1 MAENIQ
7 HFPEKKYAAFAFVGG
22 MVVIGVLWFGSSL
35 VLPATSYRNYSESSG
50 GFYSAMGNVAYD
62 TVKMAAPV
70 SEVVGNMTQ
79 DRKVTNNY
87 VSVHV
92 KSVKDFHNTI
102 TMFVDSVEGKVMN
115 EYVTV
120 SSDDQAESGTMTV
133 LVPNKNSQQFFEA
146 AAKAAIKIVDRQV
159 NSYEI
164 SQEYTDLGRK
174 LAQYEATYEKV
185 LKYYDKAVSVE
196 ELLKVQN
203 QLDQLQ
209 QQIDS
214 VKGRKMALEELS
226 NNTQYTL
233 YSSTNEYNLP
243 YVPQGTFEVAK
254 TFKLAVRSL
263 VLTADKVVAG
273 AIYVLVYVP
282 FILVL
287 GGIALLVKKY
297 LVKR

>member
-1 MAENIQ
+1 MAENTQ
-7 HFPEKKYAAFAFVGG
+7 HVPEKKYAAFAFIGG

-35 VLPATSYRNYSESSG
+35 VLPATGYRNYSENSG
-50 GFYSAMGNVAYD
+50 GFYSATGNVAYD

-133 LVPNKNSQQFFEA
+133 LVPNKSSPQFFEA
-146 AAKAAIKIVDRQV
+146 ASKAAIKVVDRQV

>member
-1 MAENIQ
+1 MAENQ
-7 HFPEKKYAAFAFVGG
+7 QMSGKKYAAFAFVGG
-22 MVVIGVLWFGSSL
+22 MVVIGVLWFSSSL
-35 VLPATSYRNYSESSG
+35 VTPNMGYRNLGENSG
-50 GFYSAMGNVAYD
+50 GFYSGVGNVAYD
-62 TVKMAAPV
+62 TVKVASPV
-70 SEVVGNMTQ
+70 SEVVGNITK

-92 KSVKDFHNTI
+92 RSVKNFHSTI
-102 TMFVDSVEGKVMN
+102 TAFVESVEGKVMN

-120 SSDDQAESGTMTV
+120 AADDQAETGTMTV
-133 LVPNKNSQQFFEA
+133 LVPNKQSDKFFETA
-146 AAKAAIKIVDRQV
+146 SGAAIKVVDRQV

-164 SQEYTDLGRK
+164 SQEYTDLERK

-196 ELLKVQN
+196 ELLKIQN

-214 VKGRKMALEELS
+214 VKGRKMALDELS

-243 YVPQGTFEVAK
+243 YVPQGTFEIAK

-263 VLTADKVVAG
+263 VLTTDKVVTG
-273 AIYVLVYVP
+273 AIYLLVYVP
-282 FILVL
+282 VVLVI
-287 GGIALLVKKY
+287 GGIAVMIKKY
-297 LVKR
+297 VQKR

>member
-1 MAENIQ
+1 MAENTQ
-7 HFPEKKYAAFAFVGG
+7 HVPEKKYPAFAFIGG

-35 VLPATSYRNYSESSG
+35 VLPATGYRNYSESSG

-102 TMFVDSVEGKVMN
+102 TMFIDSVEGKVMN

>member
-1 MAENIQ
+1 MAENTQ

>member
-1 MAENIQ
+1 MAENTQ

-35 VLPATSYRNYSESSG
+35 VLPAISYRNYSESSG